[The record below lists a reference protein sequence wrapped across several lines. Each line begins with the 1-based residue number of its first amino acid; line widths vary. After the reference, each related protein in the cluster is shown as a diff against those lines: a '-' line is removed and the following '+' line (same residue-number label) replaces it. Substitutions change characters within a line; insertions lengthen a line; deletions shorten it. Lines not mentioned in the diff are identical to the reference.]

1 MNKEKSD
8 LIHELCSRIAV
19 EQDHKRFLI
28 LVEELNRLLSA
39 DDRNFRAEIPE
50 RKIPESRFA
59 ESKFAE
65 KDQIAENEKR

>member
-28 LVEELNRLLSA
+28 LVEELNRLLSTDA
-39 DDRNFRAEIPE
+39 HNSRAETPE
-50 RKIPESRFA
+50 RKIPEP
-59 ESKFAE
+59 KLIG
-65 KDQIAENEKR
+65 KGQIAENEKS